1 VFPHEL
7 DGLELSE
14 IGEGKKDLANILH
27 LFE

>member
-7 DGLELSE
+7 AGLESSE
-14 IGEGKKDLANILH
+14 IAEGKSDLANILH